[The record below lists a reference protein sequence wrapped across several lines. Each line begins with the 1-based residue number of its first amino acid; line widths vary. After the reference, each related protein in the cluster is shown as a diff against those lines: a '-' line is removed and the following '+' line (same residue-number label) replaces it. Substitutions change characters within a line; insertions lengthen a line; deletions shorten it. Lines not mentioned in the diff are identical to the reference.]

1 MGLPK
6 KALRE
11 SNLKELTAGSAVKDG
26 SHIITRVTFIED
38 GIEKLAYFKRLEPK
52 NHYPEFLA
60 KISTAASFFKR
71 LFQGKNS
78 AEERLVFDENDK
90 LVGTLSIGI
99 KGFKSFNFAEDPVP
113 VDPILKE
120 KVIPSTKTL
129 LDKNIMS
136 VLFGRWY
143 LDDDDGH
150 GHQMGIL
157 DDEEE
162 SADLDFDMFFYWF
175 TVYMKE
181 PRPIIGVPKKRID
194 LSVRDWET
202 FPKVKDSKPY
212 HWPTFKHPGQETLP
226 SAVPSQILQSV
237 LPKKIADHTQF
248 EQLAHEPRAHEQK
261 FVAAMKA
268 LMTYQP
274 EMVRKRLLDLFGDM
288 TVNYTSL
295 DATDVNLRILYE
307 TEFPELCNNQTNVM
321 SFVDFMMNIY
331 QKHYDNLYR
340 VVVFYMGCENN
351 GNGVA
356 LDSTYLTLYTK
367 PSIYKGIAEWMK
379 TQNDTLYK
387 KDDASLKYDLD
398 ELQHRY
404 HQIWRDTYA
413 LTVKDLLH
421 NTFNLTKRLLD
432 KVCVDQPDLV
442 VIEGKTITDAS
453 LTNAW
458 ELFGA
463 MPELS
468 IEQIEPLIRV
478 DKESNFRDG
487 ILMLVNFYQ
496 SLHNI
501 VKTYYCKER
510 RDLTEE
516 DNLAFCN
523 SLNDLHKQYNLA
535 LRQKLFHT
543 SSYAAEFNPI
553 AIQLKQLTEHAN
565 FQLHLI
571 TTDEM
576 MKDAIR
582 TTVEKDL
589 LPHTHEE
596 VIKKYNKALFEWAN
610 SIKPEE
616 LTLYITEII
625 DKYYTPTLESLSYRH
640 RSQPVKDFLAA
651 SMNQSGNNRLA
662 YILSSGKEET
672 GALNKF
678 LIQYL
683 TPIMLQTQL
692 LPSISNAVRKGTFD
706 NDIALFTKSAVN
718 YAKFDNQ
725 FTHLYHPE
733 GIRLFYSTIFDWVDK
748 LPDDRFNE
756 IKEEAIKEYEAGL
769 SKVKFWGPESRRK
782 EVEGYCKSFGHAKA
796 VALTFING
804 SDSSTMKTCLFDRLI
819 AEMKS
824 DISKSADM
832 RNSPGC
838 KLIAQY
844 DPAEHKTHIFAC
856 VKEHS
861 VPPSHKQDIKE
872 SSSSALTI

>member
-26 SHIITRVTFIED
+26 SHVITRVTFIED
-38 GIEKLAYFKRLEPK
+38 GIEKLAFYKRLEPK
-52 NHYPEFLA
+52 NNYPELLA
-60 KISTAASFFKR
+60 KISVAASFFKR

-90 LVGTLSIGI
+90 LVGTLSIAI
-99 KGFKSFNFAEDPVP
+99 KGFKSFNFADEPVP
-113 VDPILKE
+113 IDPALKE
-120 KVIPSTKTL
+120 DVIPSTKTL
-129 LDKNIMS
+129 IEKYIMEI
-136 VLFGRWY
+136 LFGRWF
-143 LDDDDGH
+143 LDDDDTH
-150 GHQMGIL
+150 AHQMGFV
-157 DDEEE
+157 DNE

-175 TVYMKE
+175 TIYMKE

-194 LSVRDWET
+194 LTVRDWET

-212 HWPTFKHPGQETLP
+212 HWPTFRHPGQETLP

-237 LPKKIADHTQF
+237 LPKKFADPTQF

-268 LMTYQP
+268 LLTYQP
-274 EMVRKRLLDLFGDM
+274 EMVRKRLIDLFGDM

-295 DATDVNLRILYE
+295 DAADVNLRIQYE
-307 TEFPELCNNQTNVM
+307 TEFPELCNSQTNVM

-356 LDSTYLTLYTK
+356 LDSTHSTLYSK
-367 PSIYKGIAEWMK
+367 PSIFKGIVDWMSI
-379 TQNDTLYK
+379 QNETLYK
-387 KDDASLKYDLD
+387 KDDASLKYDIN

-404 HQIWRDTYA
+404 HQIWRDAYA

-432 KVCVDQPDLV
+432 KVCVVQPEIV
-442 VIEGKTITDAS
+442 EVEGKNTSDDS
-453 LTNAW
+453 LTTAW

-463 MPELS
+463 MPQLS
-468 IEQIEPLIRV
+468 IDAIEPMISV
-478 DKESNFRDG
+478 DKESHFREG
-487 ILMLVNFYQ
+487 ILMLVGFYQ
-496 SLHNI
+496 GLYNI

-510 RDLTEE
+510 HDLTEE

-523 SLNDLHKQYNLA
+523 SLNELHQSYNLA

-553 AIQLKQLTEHAN
+553 AIQLKHLAEHAN

-576 MKDAIR
+576 MKDSIR
-582 TTVEKDL
+582 STAEKEL

-596 VIKKYNKALFEWAN
+596 VIKKYNIALFDWAN
-610 SIKPEE
+610 TIKPEE

-625 DKYYTPTLESLSYRH
+625 DRYYTPTLESLSYRH
-640 RSQPVKDFLAA
+640 RSGPVKEFLAA
-651 SMNQSGNNRLA
+651 SMNQSGDNRLA
-662 YILSSGKEET
+662 YILSSGREET
-672 GALNKF
+672 GALNKY

-683 TPIMLQTQL
+683 TPIMLQAPPL
-692 LPSISNAVRKGTFD
+692 PLPSISNAVRNGTFD
-706 NDIALFTKSAVN
+706 NDIPLFTKAAVN
-718 YAKFDNQ
+718 FAKFETR
-725 FTHLYHPE
+725 FIHLYHPD
-733 GIRLFYSTIFDWVDK
+733 GIGLFYSTLYDWVDK
-748 LPDDRFNE
+748 LPDDRFNS
-756 IKEEAIKEYEAGL
+756 IVEEAIKDYEAGL
-769 SKVKFWGPESRRK
+769 SRFNFWGSPPRRK
-782 EVEGYCKSFGHAKA
+782 EVKGYCEKFGHAKA

-804 SDSSTMKTCLFDRLI
+804 ADSSTMNTALFDRLI
-819 AEMKS
+819 TQIKIDINKSVEMQ
-824 DISKSADM
+824 
-832 RNSPGC
+832 NTPGC
-838 KLIAQY
+838 KLMAQY
-844 DPAEHKTHIFAC
+844 DPKEHRTHIFAC
-856 VKEHS
+856 LKEHS
-861 VPPSHKQDIKE
+861 VDPSHKQDIKADPT
-872 SSSSALTI
+872 ALVI